1 MFQILRSPQ
10 AISDHHARTKLK
22 RGHFAACMSHKKRLE
37 ATGVTGATEAERL
50 GRHLLFGSL
59 AFLLFG
65 LFCILG
71 GFERVLAKQA
81 EADSEP
87 HFLVWPYSIAY
98 FWPLTIPLGLYFVIA
113 RWTGYN
119 LYRYA

>member
-1 MFQILRSPQ
+1 
-10 AISDHHARTKLK
+10 
-22 RGHFAACMSHKKRLE
+22 MSQRKHLDASR
-37 ATGVTGATEAERL
+37 VTGATEAERL

-71 GFERVLAKQA
+71 GFERVLAKRA
-81 EADSEP
+81 ESEA
-87 HFLVWPYSIAY
+87 HFLVWPYSIAF